1 MNDAKMMRG
10 NAKGRQEG
18 LTTQAKC
25 GKTHLNTKMSGRT
38 GQSLRGYGYIAKGSR
53 VS

>member
-1 MNDAKMMRG
+1 MTDSRMMRG
-10 NAKGRQEG
+10 NENRGQKG
-18 LTTQAKC
+18 LTIQAKC